1 MDFRIDYIRV
11 LGFNEKGRKY
21 LKELKS
27 LDKKNIFVNWK
38 NIEKKIENEKIKIEK
53 NGFLIKEIFLK
64 ERERL
69 NPIKSDTI

>member
-38 NIEKKIENEKIKIEK
+38 NIEKKIENKKIKIEK